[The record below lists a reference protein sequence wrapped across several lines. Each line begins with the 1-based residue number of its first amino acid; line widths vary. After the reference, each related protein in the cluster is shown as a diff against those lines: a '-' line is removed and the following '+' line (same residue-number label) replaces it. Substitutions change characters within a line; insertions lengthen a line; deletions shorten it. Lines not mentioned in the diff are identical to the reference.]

1 MKKRMNKQLLIGIAV
16 MLSLVII
23 GIGGKVYMDKR
34 EERKAQELLAVEKQ
48 SVQAL
53 KNTFAD
59 IAEVKIE
66 QFDRN
71 DMTGFYGAMVTMT
84 NTKGESVYFDYGFI
98 AQTNKL
104 GAYGIEDIDIQK
116 EGITTRK
123 IKVTYSNGQEDE
135 I

>member
-1 MKKRMNKQLLIGIAV
+1 MRKQINKRLVIGIAV
-16 MLSLVII
+16 LISLVMI
-23 GIGGKVYMDKR
+23 GIGGKVYIDKR
-34 EERKAQELLAVEKQ
+34 EERKAQELLIAEKE

-71 DMTGFYGAMVTMT
+71 EMTGFYGAMVTMT
-84 NTKGESVYFDYGFI
+84 NIKGESVYFDYGFI
-98 AQTNKL
+98 SQTNKL
-104 GAYGIEDIDIQK
+104 GAYGIEDIDMQK

-123 IKVTYSNGQEDE
+123 IKVTYSNGQEE
-135 I
+135 EG